1 MKQTTVPKKG
11 AIRKTDA
18 KSDAPG
24 KAIVLDK
31 LHPDDAALEL
41 MYYGWRG
48 MTMRADAY
56 LATIGLSRVHHR
68 ILYSVARGNGLT
80 VTDLLSVLSITKQ
93 ALHRP
98 LKQLLDGDYVVMT
111 RDPARH
117 RYKILALTPGGR
129 KVEHR
134 ASELE
139 REVMGRAF
147 AKVGGAGRQAWLA
160 VMAETAREL

>member
-1 MKQTTVPKKG
+1 MKS
-11 AIRKTDA
+11 I
-18 KSDAPG
+18 
-24 KAIVLDK
+24 KALKRVMVLDK
-31 LHPDDAALEL
+31 IHPDDEALEL

-48 MTMRADAY
+48 MTSRADVY

-80 VTDLLSVLSITKQ
+80 VSDLLAILSISKQ

-98 LKQLLDGDYVVMT
+98 LKQLLESSYVDMA

-117 RYKILALTPGGR
+117 RFKILNLTPSGR
-129 KVEHR
+129 KVEQR

-139 REVMGRAF
+139 RQVMRRAF
-147 AKVGGAGRQAWLA
+147 SKVGPEGRQAWLA
-160 VMAETAREL
+160 VMAEAAREL